1 MDVYAKN
8 VVEFV
13 TVGVEYCAFLER
25 VNEKQYSTFVPV
37 LQKLL
42 PFLYLKAAMVD
53 KPLSVC
59 DGQLEVFV
67 NEVAYE
73 KIRSGAAGI
82 LRQYDEEFTGE
93 EVVSVSECLTD
104 VYQDMKDFLMNYK
117 SGNEEV
123 MNDAVFTVVENFEL
137 YWGKRLLQ
145 ALAIVHKLTYIEPD
159 IDEE

>member
-67 NEVAYE
+67 NEVEYE

-93 EVVSVSECLTD
+93 EVVSVSECLAD